1 MYLKKNLIIIII
13 FKITFFFPLNWSQ
26 LSAADFTQ
34 EPARRAQSVKT
45 AVVWLNW
52 KLAVGFKRRHERERG
67 RTILEKVFTR
77 HMHSHTLMAQTE
89 CVSEKKWGG
98 KGGVGV
104 RVRTAEVSKCV
115 CERERV
121 SQRWLPLH
129 PHPSVS
135 KVRGRWS
142 SYCAINW
149 HHLVQFSVEE
159 RLVKT
164 TPDQVWLSACMTLLL
179 IFICFPFSPNQH
191 W

>member
-1 MYLKKNLIIIII
+1 MTVYKKYIYLKKHNNNTQNNFLFSPSTEISSVQLISLRNRQGEPNQWKQLLFDWTENLLWGSRGGT
-13 FKITFFFPLNWSQ
+13 K
-26 LSAADFTQ
+26 
-34 EPARRAQSVKT
+34 
-45 AVVWLNW
+45 
-52 KLAVGFKRRHERERG
+52 ERER
-67 RTILEKVFTR
+67 KDYTR
-77 HMHSHTLMAQTE
+77 KGFHMHSHTLMAQTE
-89 CVSEKKWGG
+89 CVSEKKRGG
-98 KGGVGV
+98 RGV

-115 CERERV
+115 CVRERV

-164 TPDQVWLSACMTLLL
+164 PDQVWLSARMTLLL
-179 IFICFPFSPNQH
+179 IFICFPVSPNQH